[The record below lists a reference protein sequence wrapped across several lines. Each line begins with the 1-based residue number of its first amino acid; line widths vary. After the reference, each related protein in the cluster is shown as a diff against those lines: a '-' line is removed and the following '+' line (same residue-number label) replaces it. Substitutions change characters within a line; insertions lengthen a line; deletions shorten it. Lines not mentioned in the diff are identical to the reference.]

1 MASERTVTHAYRLD
15 GGWRKVPRRRL
26 TSDAAAE
33 LRREGF
39 TMVRARRGLFDTRE
53 ISIRV

>member
-26 TSDAAAE
+26 TADAAAE

-53 ISIRV
+53 ISIRA